1 MAVWPTVEALIV
13 SDRSPEGVEAQMR
26 EAETAGVKYMI
37 THSSPEALGSAL
49 AVQVELVH
57 RAQVRQNLTPCA
69 GAAARSAPVPCRR
82 AVPSR
87 ERRCTTRGRSRGR
100 RDHTNA
106 GLGGSAN
113 AGHAVTPAGECEG
126 PEGPSPG
133 VWGEAPRTHSL
144 SANRA

>member
-69 GAAARSAPVPCRR
+69 GGGGGGGGRAAAPPPPPPPPPPPRPIPR
-82 AVPSR
+82 AAVHDQGPL
-87 ERRCTTRGRSRGR
+87 
-100 RDHTNA
+100 A
-106 GLGGSAN
+106 GQ
-113 AGHAVTPAGECEG
+113 T
-126 PEGPSPG
+126 
-133 VWGEAPRTHSL
+133 
-144 SANRA
+144 